1 MADLDAIIGRQPD
14 FPLFKRIAD
23 KTGLDMMVDA
33 GITDL
38 ETAEKVLKSNVSQVI
53 IGTETLRSPSFINE
67 AVESFG
73 SEKIVVSLDL
83 VGARILSS
91 FRLGMLSDPLRF
103 LQKLEKEGVSQ
114 IILLDLAKVGS
125 CEGVNIDF
133 LREVLGKTKAR
144 VIVGGGV
151 RDVKD
156 LVELKYI
163 DVFGVLVATA
173 LHMEKI
179 TPEGLKQAG
188 LL

>member
-1 MADLDAIIGRQPD
+1 M
-14 FPLFKRIAD
+14 
-23 KTGLDMMVDA
+23 
-33 GITDL
+33 
-38 ETAEKVLKSNVSQVI
+38 
-53 IGTETLRSPSFINE
+53 
-67 AVESFG
+67 
-73 SEKIVVSLDL
+73 
-83 VGARILSS
+83 
-91 FRLGMLSDPLRF
+91 
-103 LQKLEKEGVSQ
+103 
-114 IILLDLAKVGS
+114 DLAKVGS

-156 LVELKYI
+156 LVELKYL